1 MTDGDFNMAIKTTA
15 LLAAALLVGAAS
27 SALAS
32 DNAAN
37 SGETGGAD
45 IGPLGQCFVPP
56 DCGQAR
62 GSQANAYRSGPYGF
76 AYVPARPYHHRD
88 WHRAR

>member
-1 MTDGDFNMAIKTTA
+1 MAIKTTA
-15 LLAAALLVGAAS
+15 LLAAALLVGTAPAT
-27 SALAS
+27 LAN

-37 SGETGGAD
+37 TGETGGSD

-62 GSQANAYRSGPYGF
+62 GAQGYDYRAGPYGF
-76 AYVPARPYHHRD
+76 AYVPARPYHHRRD
-88 WHRAR
+88 WRRAR

>member
-1 MTDGDFNMAIKTTA
+1 MLTKTTA
-15 LLAAALLVGAAS
+15 FLAAALIVGTAS
-27 SALAS
+27 AALAGN

-37 SGETGGAD
+37 SGEEGGSH

-56 DCGQAR
+56 NCGQER
-62 GSQANAYRSGPYGF
+62 GSQGYQSGSTGF
-76 AYVPARPYHHRD
+76 AYVPAHPYQHHRN